1 MQIITQ
7 NNKTKVTINRASWA
21 DMNLL
26 KQEAFKCI
34 DIRDIKFNLT
44 DTAEFIN
51 FCMDIL
57 IKAETSESFNY
68 ALFRCL
74 KNCLWDDYISI
85 TEQLLQDK
93 PEIIDDY
100 YEIASN
106 CIEVNLRPFFKS
118 LVTEFKRRF
127 QQMGKQDNQE

>member
-7 NNKTKVTINRASWA
+7 NNKAKVTINRASWA

-34 DIRDIKFNLT
+34 DVRDIKLDFS

-51 FCMDIL
+51 FCMEIL
-57 IKAETSESFNY
+57 IKAETSETFNY

-93 PEIIDDY
+93 PEIIEDY

-106 CIEVNLRPFFKS
+106 CIEVNLRPFYKS
-118 LVTEFKRRF
+118 LVTEFKRRLASLT
-127 QQMGKQDNQE
+127 QDNQK

>member
-34 DIRDIKFNLT
+34 DVHNVNISFDN
-44 DTAEFIN
+44 TADFIN
-51 FCMDIL
+51 FCMEIL
-57 IKAETSESFNY
+57 IKAETSETFNY

-127 QQMGKQDNQE
+127 QQIGKQDNQE

>member
-7 NNKTKVTINRASWA
+7 NNKVKVTINRASWA

>member
-1 MQIITQ
+1 MQIVTQ
-7 NNKTKVTINRASWA
+7 NNKVKVTINRASWA

-34 DIRDIKFNLT
+34 DVKDVKFDFANMADFLT
-44 DTAEFIN
+44 
-51 FCMDIL
+51 FCIEIL

-93 PEIIDDY
+93 PEIIEDY

-106 CIEVNLRPFFKS
+106 CIEVNLRPFMKS
-118 LVTEFKRRF
+118 LRTEFLRRF
-127 QQMGKQDNQE
+127 PAQNINNQE

>member
-1 MQIITQ
+1 MNIITQ
-7 NNKTKVTINRASWA
+7 NNKVKVTINRASWA

-26 KQEAFKCI
+26 KQEALKCI
-34 DIRDIKFNLT
+34 DINNVTLPNSD
-44 DTAEFIN
+44 AEFIN
-51 FCMDIL
+51 MCASLL
-57 IKAETSESFNY
+57 IKAETSQTFNE

-74 KNCLWDDYISI
+74 KNCFWNESISI
-85 TEQLLQDK
+85 TEQLLEDK

-118 LVTEFKRRF
+118 LVTEFSRRF
-127 QQMGKQDNQE
+127 QTPIQDNLK